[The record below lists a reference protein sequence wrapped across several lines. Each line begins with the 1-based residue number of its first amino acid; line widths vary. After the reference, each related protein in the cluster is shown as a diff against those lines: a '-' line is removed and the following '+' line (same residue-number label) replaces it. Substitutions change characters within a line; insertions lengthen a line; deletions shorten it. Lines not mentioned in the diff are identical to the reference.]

1 MMFKNA
7 SESEVQYPLRR
18 GANCQKTPSHDE
30 HPLDDQQCWCGSFIM
45 YRRRV
50 IMGEHGGEMT
60 FAAWCQKDPDH
71 RLPEALVREIAEL
84 RSELGP

>member
-1 MMFKNA
+1 MFKNT

-18 GANCQKTPSHDE
+18 GAKLSGSPSHDE
-30 HPLDDQQCWCGSFIM
+30 HPLDDQQCSCGSFIM

-50 IMGEHGGEMT
+50 IIGEHGGETT
-60 FAAWCQKDPDH
+60 FAAWCHKDPDH
-71 RLPEALVREIAEL
+71 ELPEALVREIAEL